1 MLFINQRG
9 ATKLRGTHLRFAA
22 FSDKE
27 KTRLDGFAMAPTQL
41 KNCVENH
48 ILEEEMLQVA
58 YESLQGTIGE
68 NIKES
73 WEIKVL
79 RN

>member
-1 MLFINQRG
+1 MEVLLNNFR
-9 ATKLRGTHLRFAA
+9 
-22 FSDKE
+22 
-27 KTRLDGFAMAPTQL
+27 

>member
-1 MLFINQRG
+1 MSSHSRRTMLFINQRG

-41 KNCVENH
+41 YGT
-48 ILEEEMLQVA
+48 LPQ
-58 YESLQGTIGE
+58 YQGSTSRLWDG
-68 NIKES
+68 
-73 WEIKVL
+73 
-79 RN
+79 